1 MSKTLYDKIFLDH
14 VIKDLGDGTYLIGI
28 DRHLM
33 HEVTSPQAFSAMD
46 NAGRLPFDKEAL
58 LLTEDHNIPTK
69 GGYEA
74 IVNSNSKNQVDT
86 LRANAKNHNLNFF
99 PMGDERQG
107 IVHVVAPEQ
116 GFILPGMTMICG
128 DSHTATHGA
137 VGAMAFGVGT
147 SEVSHALQTGSLKV
161 KKLKN
166 MKIAVN
172 GKLDEYVT
180 AKDVI
185 LYIIGQIGTAGG
197 TGYAIEFAGDVIE
210 NMSMES
216 RMTVCNMAIEAGAK
230 VGIIGVDNTTLDYVI
245 NKPMAPKEG
254 KGWSDF
260 ENYAISELHSDIAA
274 EFDKYYSFN
283 ASDIEPQVTWGTN
296 PEEVANISGYISL
309 MNKNVEHAQGALK
322 YMGLQNEQKVDDIPI
337 SQVFIGSCTNGRIED
352 FRQVAMVLSKITDPY
367 RHDCVKRVL
376 IVPGSGLVKKQAE
389 EEGLDK
395 IFIKAGF
402 EWRDPGCS
410 SCLGM
415 NDDTMP
421 RGEHVASTSNRN
433 FVDRQGNGA
442 RTHLCSPISATI
454 AAIFGTF
461 YNPKELLKV
470 EEK

>member
-1 MSKTLYDKIFLDH
+1 MAKTLYDKIFDEH
-14 VIKDLGDGTYLIGI
+14 IIKDLGDGTYLIGI

-46 NAGRLPFDKEAL
+46 KAGRKPFDKNAL

-69 GGYEA
+69 GGYETITDA
-74 IVNSNSKNQVDT
+74 NSKLQVDT
-86 LRANAKNHNLNFF
+86 LRENAKNHNLRFF
-99 PMGDERQG
+99 PMGNENQG

-137 VGAMAFGVGT
+137 LGVIAFGVGT
-147 SEVSHALQTGSLKV
+147 SEVSHALQTGSLQV

-166 MKIAVN
+166 MKITVDGVLN
-172 GKLDEYVT
+172 DYVT

-197 TGYAIEFAGDVIE
+197 TGYAIEFYGSVFE
-210 NMSMES
+210 NMSMEG

-230 VGIIGVDNTTLDYVI
+230 VGLMAVDETTIEYVKDRPMSPIGKNWDL
-245 NKPMAPKEG
+245 
-254 KGWSDF
+254 F
-260 ENYAISELHSDIAA
+260 ENYAMDELYSDYDAK
-274 EFDKYYSFN
+274 FDKTFLF
-283 ASDIEPQVTWGTN
+283 AALDIEPQVTWGTN
-296 PEEVANISGYISL
+296 PEEVAGISTYISL
-309 MNKNVEHAQGALK
+309 MNKNIEHAQGALK
-322 YMGLQNEQKVDDIPI
+322 YMGLENKQSIGDIPI

-352 FRQVAMVLSKITDPY
+352 LRASARVLLQLKLKK
-367 RHDCVKRVL
+367 HENVKRVL

-395 IFIKAGF
+395 IFIDAGF

-410 SCLGM
+410 ACLGM

-421 RGEHVASTSNRN
+421 SGEHVASTSNRN
-433 FVDRQGNGA
+433 FVDRQGDGA
-442 RTHLCSPISATI
+442 RTHLCSPIVATL
-454 AAIFGTF
+454 AALYGRFV
-461 YNPKELLKV
+461 NPIEILEMEGK
-470 EEK
+470 

>member
-1 MSKTLYDKIFLDH
+1 MSKTLYDKIFFDH
-14 VIKDLGDGTYLIGI
+14 VIKDLGDDTYLIGI

-33 HEVTSPQAFSAMD
+33 HEVTSPQAFFAMEK
-46 NAGRLPFDKEAL
+46 AGRKPFDKGEL

-74 IVNSNSKNQVDT
+74 ITNANSKDQVDT
-86 LRANAKNHNLNFF
+86 LRANVKKHNLNFF

-137 VGAMAFGVGT
+137 LGAIAFGVGT

-166 MKIAVN
+166 MRITIN
-172 GKLDEYVT
+172 GKLKKYVT

-185 LYIIGQIGTAGG
+185 LYIIGEIGTSGG
-197 TGYAIEFAGDVIE
+197 TGYAIEFYGEVFDTMSIE
-210 NMSMES
+210 E

-230 VGIIGVDNTTLDYVI
+230 VGLIEPDQKLSDYFYD
-245 NKPMAPKEG
+245 KPMAPKGE
-254 KGWSDF
+254 DF
-260 ENYAISELHSDIAA
+260 KEFNRYITLGLYTDIDADFDLEY
-274 EFDKYYSFN
+274 EFY

-296 PEEVANISGYISL
+296 PEEVTSIDGTISFAGR
-309 MNKNVEHAQGALK
+309 NNDHATSALK
-322 YMGLQNEQKVDDIPI
+322 YMGLEENQEVSDIFI
-337 SQVFIGSCTNGRIED
+337 TQVFIGSCTNGRIED
-352 FRQVAMVLSKITDPY
+352 LRQVAMVIEKTGLKK
-367 RHDCVKRVL
+367 HENVKRVL
-376 IVPGSGLVKKQAE
+376 VVPGSGLVKKQAE

-395 IFIKAGF
+395 IFIEAGF
-402 EWRDPGCS
+402 QWRDPGCS
-410 SCLGM
+410 ACLGM

-421 RGEHVASTSNRN
+421 YGEHVASTSNRN

-442 RTHLCSPISATI
+442 RTHLCSPIVATL
-454 AAIFGTF
+454 AALYGRFV
-461 YNPKELLKV
+461 NPT
-470 EEK
+470 EKLMEV